1 MGRGKARPG
10 SGHRVQR
17 SGYKSKLHQESERAR
32 PSERLR
38 QEGKKRSAQGQTR
51 AERSAVKAVAEAEAE
66 KIVLVSCNP
75 ATLARDL
82 GIIVGT
88 LRDDGGSLVKVSAPQ
103 SRWNIEC
110 VIPFDMFPQTKWCET
125 LVVLSRK

>member
-51 AERSAVKAVAEAEAE
+51 AERSAVKAEKVKLRMGAAQEKLAAQAPVKPPRSGEARGRG
-66 KIVLVSCNP
+66 P
-75 ATLARDL
+75 GL
-82 GIIVGT
+82 GRSR
-88 LRDDGGSLVKVSAPQ
+88 LRPRQGVRGGA
-103 SRWNIEC
+103 
-110 VIPFDMFPQTKWCET
+110 
-125 LVVLSRK
+125 

>member
-51 AERSAVKAVAEAEAE
+51 AERSAVKAE
-66 KIVLVSCNP
+66 KAKRGQGLYQADRMSPIKRSEENYAVTALYDSVLKGRVHE
-75 ATLARDL
+75 LLHVDY
-82 GIIVGT
+82 
-88 LRDDGGSLVKVSAPQ
+88 VKQ
-103 SRWNIEC
+103 S
-110 VIPFDMFPQTKWCET
+110 
-125 LVVLSRK
+125 

>member
-51 AERSAVKAVAEAEAE
+51 AERSAVKAE
-66 KIVLVSCNP
+66 KVKLRMGAAQEKLAAQAPVKPP
-75 ATLARDL
+75 AR
-82 GIIVGT
+82 
-88 LRDDGGSLVKVSAPQ
+88 
-103 SRWNIEC
+103 
-110 VIPFDMFPQTKWCET
+110 
-125 LVVLSRK
+125 